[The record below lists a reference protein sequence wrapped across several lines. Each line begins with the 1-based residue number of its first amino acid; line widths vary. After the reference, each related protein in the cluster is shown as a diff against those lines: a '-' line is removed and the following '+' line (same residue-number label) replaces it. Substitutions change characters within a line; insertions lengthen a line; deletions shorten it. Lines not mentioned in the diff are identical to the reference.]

1 MLVFRENLMRL
12 NIARFAMV
20 AGALALLPLASGC
33 ARVRAHQGYI
43 VDNLLVD
50 SVQPGVDNKAS
61 VERTL
66 GRPSFA
72 GQFDS
77 SEWYYVARDTRQL
90 AFSKPKPVNQTVLRV
105 RFDQAGNV
113 VAVDKT
119 GLDLVAKIDPESDKT
134 PTLGRK
140 RGLFQEIFGNIGA
153 VGAAGTGSGSDS
165 TGPGPN
171 GS

>member
-1 MLVFRENLMRL
+1 MRL

-20 AGALALLPLASGC
+20 AGALALLPLATGC

-50 SVQPGVDNKAS
+50 SIQPGIDNKAS

-72 GQFDS
+72 GQFTPN
-77 SEWYYVARDTRQL
+77 EWYYVARDTRQL
-90 AFSKPKPVNQTVLRV
+90 AFSKPKPVDQTVLRV
-105 RFDQAGNV
+105 RFDQTGNV

-119 GLDLVAKIDPESDKT
+119 GLDLVSKIDPEGDKT

-140 RGLFQEIFGNIGA
+140 RGLFQEIFGNIGT
-153 VGAAGTGSGSDS
+153 VGAAGGAGAD
-165 TGPGPN
+165 GGPN

>member
-1 MLVFRENLMRL
+1 MRL
-12 NIARFAMV
+12 NIARIALA
-20 AGALALLPLASGC
+20 AGALALLPLAGGC
-33 ARVRAHQGYI
+33 ARVRTHQGYI

-50 SVQPGVDNKAS
+50 SIQPGVDNKES

-72 GQFDS
+72 GQFTPN
-77 SEWYYVARDTRQL
+77 EWYYVARDSRQL
-90 AFSKPKPVNQTVLRV
+90 AFSKPKAVEQTVLRV

-119 GLDLVAKIDPESDKT
+119 GLELVAKINPEGDKT
-134 PTLGRK
+134 PTLGRE
-140 RGLFQEIFGNIGA
+140 RGLFEEIFGNIGA
-153 VGAAGTGSGSDS
+153 VGAAGAGGGSTS

>member
-1 MLVFRENLMRL
+1 MRL

-20 AGALALLPLASGC
+20 AGALALLPLATGC
-33 ARVRAHQGYI
+33 ARVRAHQGYL

-50 SVQPGVDNKAS
+50 SIQPGVDNKAS

-72 GQFDS
+72 GQFTPD
-77 SEWYYVARDTRQL
+77 EWYYVARDTRQL
-90 AFSKPKPVNQTVLRV
+90 AFSTPKPTEQTILRV

-119 GLDLVAKIDPESDKT
+119 GLERVAKIDPEGETT
-134 PTLGRK
+134 PTLGRD
-140 RGLFQEIFGNIGA
+140 RGLFQEIFGNIGT
-153 VGAAGTGSGSDS
+153 VGAGGAGAGAG
-165 TGPGPN
+165 GPGGGGGPN

>member
-1 MLVFRENLMRL
+1 MRL
-12 NIARFAMV
+12 SIARFAMV
-20 AGALALLPLASGC
+20 AGALALLPLATGC

-50 SVQPGVDNKAS
+50 SIQPGIDNKAS

-66 GRPSFA
+66 GRPTFA
-72 GQFDS
+72 GQF
-77 SEWYYVARDTRQL
+77 SENEWFYVARDTRQL
-90 AFSKPKPVNQTVLRV
+90 AFSSPKPVNQTVLRV

-113 VAVDKT
+113 AAVDKT
-119 GLDLVAKIDPESDKT
+119 GLELVAKIDPEGDKT

-153 VGAAGTGSGSDS
+153 VGAAGGAGSAG
-165 TGPGPN
+165 GPGPN

>member
-1 MLVFRENLMRL
+1 MRL

-20 AGALALLPLASGC
+20 AGAIALLPLASGC
-33 ARVRAHQGYI
+33 TRVRSHQGYI

-50 SVQPGVDNKAS
+50 SVQPGIDNKAS

-66 GRPSFA
+66 GRPTFA

-77 SEWYYVARDTRQL
+77 TEWFYVARDSRQL
-90 AFSKPKPVNQTVLRV
+90 AFSKPKPVQQTVLRV
-105 RFDQAGNV
+105 RFDPAGNV

-119 GLDLVAKIDPESDKT
+119 GLDLVAKIDPEGDKT
-134 PTLGRK
+134 PTLGRH

-153 VGAAGTGSGSDS
+153 VGAAGGGSGDA

>member
-1 MLVFRENLMRL
+1 MRP

-20 AGALALLPLASGC
+20 AGALALLPLATGC

-50 SVQPGVDNKAS
+50 SIQPGIDNKAS

-66 GRPSFA
+66 GRPTFA
-72 GQFDS
+72 GQF
-77 SEWYYVARDTRQL
+77 SENEWFYVARDTRQL
-90 AFSKPKPVNQTVLRV
+90 AFSSPKPVNQTVLRV

-113 VAVDKT
+113 AAVDKT
-119 GLDLVAKIDPESDKT
+119 GLELVAKIDPEGDKT

-153 VGAAGTGSGSDS
+153 VGAAGGAGSAG
-165 TGPGPN
+165 GPGPN

>member
-1 MLVFRENLMRL
+1 MRL
-12 NIARFAMV
+12 NVARFAMV
-20 AGALALLPLASGC
+20 AGALAILPLASGC
-33 ARVRAHQGYI
+33 ARVRAHQGYV

-50 SVQPGVDNKAS
+50 SIQPGVDNRES

-72 GQFDS
+72 GQFNS

-90 AFSKPKPVNQTVLRV
+90 AFSKPKPVDQTVLRV
-105 RFDQAGNV
+105 RFDAAGNV

-119 GLDLVAKIDPESDKT
+119 GVDLVAKISPECDKT
-134 PTLGRK
+134 PTLGRE
-140 RGLFQEIFGNIGA
+140 RGFFEEIFGNIGA
-153 VGAAGTGSGSDS
+153 VGAAGAGAGAGAGGGAAG
-165 TGPGPN
+165 GPGPN

>member
-1 MLVFRENLMRL
+1 MRL

-33 ARVRAHQGYI
+33 ARVRGHQGYI

-50 SVQPGVDNKAS
+50 SIQPGIDNRDS

-66 GRPSFA
+66 GRPTFA
-72 GQFDS
+72 GQFGS
-77 SEWYYVARDTRQL
+77 NEYYYVARDTRQL
-90 AFSKPKPVNQTVLRV
+90 AFSKPRPVDQTVLRI
-105 RFDQAGNV
+105 RFDAAGNV
-113 VAVDKT
+113 TAVDKT
-119 GLDLVAKIDPESDKT
+119 GLDQVARISPDGDKT
-134 PTLGRK
+134 PTLGRN

-153 VGAAGTGSGSDS
+153 VGAAGAGGGGGA

>member
-1 MLVFRENLMRL
+1 MRL

-20 AGALALLPLASGC
+20 AGAIALLPVMSGC
-33 ARVRAHQGYI
+33 TRVRSHQGYI

-50 SVQPGVDNKAS
+50 SIQPGIDNKAS

-66 GRPSFA
+66 GRPTFA

-77 SEWYYVARDTRQL
+77 SEWFYVARDSRQL
-90 AFSKPKPVNQTVLRV
+90 AFSKPKPTNQTVLRV

-113 VAVDKT
+113 VGVDKT
-119 GLDLVAKIDPESDKT
+119 GLDLVAKIDPEGDKT
-134 PTLGRK
+134 PTLGRH

-153 VGAAGTGSGSDS
+153 VGAAGGGAGDA

>member
-1 MLVFRENLMRL
+1 MRP

-33 ARVRAHQGYI
+33 ARMRAHQGYL

-50 SVQPGVDNKAS
+50 SIQPGVDNRAS

-66 GRPSFA
+66 GRPSFEA
-72 GQFDS
+72 QFNS
-77 SEWYYVARDTRQL
+77 NEWYYVARDTRQL
-90 AFSKPKPVNQTVLRV
+90 AFSMPKAVDQTILRI
-105 RFDQAGNV
+105 RFDSSGNV
-113 VAVDKT
+113 SDVDKM
-119 GLDLVAKIDPESDKT
+119 GLEHVAKISPEGDTT
-134 PTLGRK
+134 PTLGRD

-153 VGAAGTGSGSDS
+153 VGAGGAGSGP

>member
-1 MLVFRENLMRL
+1 MRL

-20 AGALALLPLASGC
+20 AGALAILPLASGC

-50 SVQPGVDNKAS
+50 SIQPGIDNRAS

-66 GRPSFA
+66 GRPTFA
-72 GQFDS
+72 GQFNS

-90 AFSKPKPVNQTVLRV
+90 AFSKPKPKDQTVLRI
-105 RFDQAGNV
+105 RFDATGNV

-119 GLDLVAKIDPESDKT
+119 GIDLVSKISPEGETT

-153 VGAAGTGSGSDS
+153 VGAGGGTGSDA